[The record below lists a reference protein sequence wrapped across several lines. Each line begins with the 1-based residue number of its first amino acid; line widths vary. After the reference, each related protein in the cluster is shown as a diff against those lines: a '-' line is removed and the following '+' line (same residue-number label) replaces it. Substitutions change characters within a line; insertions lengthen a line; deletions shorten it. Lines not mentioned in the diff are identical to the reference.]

1 MADEQVELA
10 SKDVFV
16 LLGVSAPEN
25 LEIGTKRQ
33 EQGDTKGDENESVFT
48 LDEEDKTKFMTVVA
62 PLVIDVTP
70 PEDLD
75 NSSTDSLTQ
84 NEIEEQRWYNPA
96 LNTGLEKSD
105 FEGLR
110 RLLAEIK
117 NTDPTKTLAALIKLK
132 AEKILE
138 GPYQNMFIA
147 LNGFKVLIN
156 ILECNNDEC
165 MENALIIVHEMSQH
179 YGIQCSLCTLDAVKP
194 LINILLFKNNY
205 KVKYLASET
214 LQNIAKLRRGRKL
227 IRLSGGIKTM
237 VQMMNVSKHILPMH
251 LNSMNEINRAAVG
264 LMNCCSGTLRQLC
277 RSLKCQEQL
286 LWEIGFVQLLSQLLN
301 SKHGE
306 IQVSIMSLVA
316 ECCRTRP
323 GVVGQNT
330 DVHIRVALK
339 EQNILQQVIQFL
351 VSDSTQLAEK
361 ATETILCMFDGDPA
375 IYNVLLKHKGMEALF
390 KAVTKFQNDDHVMVL
405 IITVL
410 WKSSLN
416 AKCRQVIE
424 KDRIVDFLLELLAYK
439 FDDRVIG
446 YAVATLSEL
455 WKSESL
461 RGKLKQFAVPKYL
474 ELLNTSL
481 HSLVLAHVCTAIGR
495 ASSDPQCM
503 EMIDEAK
510 GFRLIFVLLPS
521 LDVDEFDKYE
531 DFYEPQTIIA
541 AAECLAMIV
550 ENTQFSLN
558 PLKGMY
564 EAVCDLVDL
573 LTHKNLDFLA
583 AVCHLIVVIATFD
596 ENLKIMVDAG
606 IVENLA
612 NLVSTE
618 HTNLRANLCKALGKC
633 CTVGVTARRFS
644 CKHIMDKLIKYTHS
658 EHKVVR
664 DNVPLALSGLS
675 EDPLNCVRIEALGF
689 LPFLKK
695 CIHSDNPDTAMAA
708 VNCLSNVR
716 KASAAIGQF
725 QECTTKH

>member
-16 LLGVSAPEN
+16 LLGVSVPEN

-33 EQGDTKGDENESVFT
+33 EQGDTKDVENESVFT
-48 LDEEDKTKFMTVVA
+48 LDEDDKVYFMNVVE
-62 PLVIDVTP
+62 PLVVDVTP
-70 PEDLD
+70 PDDLD
-75 NSSTDSLTQ
+75 NSSTDSFTQ
-84 NEIEEQRWYNPA
+84 TEIEEQRWYNPT

-105 FEGLR
+105 FETLK

-132 AEKILE
+132 MEKILE

-156 ILECNNDEC
+156 ILECNNEDC

-179 YGIQCSLCTLDAVKP
+179 YGIQCSLCKLDAVKP
-194 LINILLFKNNY
+194 LINILLFINNY
-205 KVKYLASET
+205 NVKYLASET
-214 LQNIAKLRRGRKL
+214 LQNIAKLRKGRKL
-227 IRLSGGIKTM
+227 IRLSGGIKII
-237 VQMMNVSKHILPMH
+237 VQMMNVSKYVLPMH
-251 LNSMNEINRAAVG
+251 LNNMNETNRATVG
-264 LMNCCSGTLRQLC
+264 LMNCCSGILRQLC
-277 RSLKCQEQL
+277 RSLKSQEE
-286 LWEIGFVQLLSQLLN
+286 LWETGFVQLLSQLLN
-301 SKHGE
+301 SVHSE
-306 IQVSIMSLVA
+306 TQISIMSLVA

-323 GVVGQNT
+323 EVVQQKTNIN
-330 DVHIRVALK
+330 IRVLLK
-339 EQNILQQVIQFL
+339 ELNILQQIIQFL
-351 VSDSTQLAEK
+351 VSDITQLAEK
-361 ATETILCMFDGDPA
+361 AAETILCMFDDSLA
-375 IYNVLLKHKGMEALF
+375 IYDILLKYRGMETIF
-390 KAVTKFQNDDHVMVL
+390 KAMQKFQNEDHVMVL
-405 IITVL
+405 VITLL
-410 WKSSLN
+410 WKSSLHT
-416 AKCRQVIE
+416 KCRQVIE
-424 KDRIVDFLLELLAYK
+424 KDPIVDFLLGLLTYK

-461 RGKLKQFAVPKYL
+461 RGKLRRLAVPQYL

-481 HSLVLAHVCTAIGR
+481 HSLVLAHVCTALGR
-495 ASSDPQCM
+495 ASSDPQSM
-503 EMIDEAK
+503 EIIDEAK

-541 AAECLAMIV
+541 VAECLAMIV
-550 ENTQFSLN
+550 ENTKFNLN

-583 AVCHLIVVIATFD
+583 AVCHLIDVIATFE

-606 IVENLA
+606 IVEHLS
-612 NLVSTE
+612 NLVYTE

-633 CTVGVTARRFS
+633 CKIGVTARRFS
-644 CKHIMDKLIKYTHS
+644 CQNIIDELIKYTQS
-658 EHKVVR
+658 EHTVIR
-664 DNVPLALSGLS
+664 ENVPLALSGLS

-689 LPFLKK
+689 LPFLKE
-695 CIHSDNPDTAMAA
+695 CIHSDNPKTAMAA

-725 QECTTKH
+725 QECSKKR